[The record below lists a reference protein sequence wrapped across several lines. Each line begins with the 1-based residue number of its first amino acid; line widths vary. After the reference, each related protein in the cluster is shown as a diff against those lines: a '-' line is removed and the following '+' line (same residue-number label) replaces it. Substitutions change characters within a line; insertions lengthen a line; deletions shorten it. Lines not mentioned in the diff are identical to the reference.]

1 MKGNARRVGKA
12 ILIFLLLIAFGV
24 SCYLVFRP
32 WFTRAESRREAEAA
46 ADTFLQT
53 YHSQKPT
60 LQPATREDE
69 TIESETPE
77 NDVTEPMPRAE
88 LYSAMQAYNE
98 KIYSE
103 GQSGLCDPWSYTVP
117 ALDLSAYG
125 LDKDEAIGVLQ
136 IPSIDVSVPIYSGA
150 STDHLNKG
158 AALLSQTSFP
168 VGGENTN
175 AVIGAHRGW
184 NAMDYLRDVEDVQL
198 GDEVI
203 VTNFWGKLHYTVA
216 EIKVIDPDDIAQVL
230 IQPGRELLT
239 VFTCHPYASGGK
251 YRYLLICDGVNAA
264 AAEAADENAT
274 PVATE
279 LHTDTSGTLPTTQG
293 AVVPTVCIEGIEG
306 VEFKSAATEIL
317 LVAALPWFGIAI
329 FVVLLIIIIAVLL
342 HKKQSNQKG

>member
-1 MKGNARRVGKA
+1 MKGNARKVGKA
-12 ILIFLLLIAFGV
+12 ILIFLILIAFGV

-32 WFTRAESRREAEAA
+32 WLTRAASRREAEAA

-53 YHSQKPT
+53 YHSKKPT

-117 ALDLSAYG
+117 AIDLSVYG
-125 LDKDEAIGVLQ
+125 LASDEAIGVLQ
-136 IPSIDVSVPIYSGA
+136 IPSIDVSLPIYSGA

-216 EIKVIDPDDIAQVL
+216 EIKIIEPDDIDQIL
-230 IQPGRELLT
+230 IQQGRALLT
-239 VFTCHPYASGGK
+239 VFTCHPYASGGR
-251 YRYLLICDGVNAA
+251 YRYLLICERVT
-264 AAEAADENAT
+264 ET
-274 PVATE
+274 TVPSTTE
-279 LHTDTSGTLPTTQG
+279 LQFAAFPDLTETTTEEHQG
-293 AVVPTVCIEGIEG
+293 AAMPTVFIEGE
-306 VEFKSAATEIL
+306 EFESASTEIWL
-317 LVAALPWFGIAI
+317 VSILPYLGLAILVA
-329 FVVLLIIIIAVLL
+329 LLIIVFALL
-342 HKKQSNQKG
+342 YKKRN

>member
-1 MKGNARRVGKA
+1 MKGNARKVGKA
-12 ILIFLLLIAFGV
+12 ILIFLILIAFGV
-24 SCYLVFRP
+24 CCYLVFRP
-32 WFTRAESRREAEAA
+32 WLTRAASRREAEAA

-53 YHSQKPT
+53 YHSKKPT

-117 ALDLSAYG
+117 AIDLSIYG
-125 LDKDEAIGVLQ
+125 LASDEAIGVLQ
-136 IPSIDVSVPIYSGA
+136 IPSIDVSLPIYSGA

-184 NAMDYLRDVEDVQL
+184 NAMDYLRDIEEVQR
-198 GDEVI
+198 GDEVT
-203 VTNFWGKLHYTVA
+203 VTNFWGELRYTVV

-239 VFTCHPYASGGK
+239 VFTCHPYASGGR
-251 YRYLLICDGVNAA
+251 YRYLLICEREQEAA
-264 AAEAADENAT
+264 ASPMPETTEQAMLPPMAEQAPAK
-274 PVATE
+274 
-279 LHTDTSGTLPTTQG
+279 L
-293 AVVPTVCIEGIEG
+293 TVCIEGE
-306 VEFKSAATEIL
+306 EFESAATEIL
-317 LVAALPWFGIAI
+317 LVAALPWLGIAI
-329 FVVLLIIIIAVLL
+329 FVVLLIIIIATLL
-342 HKKQSNQKG
+342 HKKQNNQKG

>member
-24 SCYLVFRP
+24 CCYLVFRP
-32 WFTRAESRREAEAA
+32 WLTRAASRREAEAA
-46 ADTFLQT
+46 ADTFLQV
-53 YHSQKPT
+53 YHSQMPT
-60 LQPATREDE
+60 AQPATREDD
-69 TIESETPE
+69 IEPVMPE
-77 NDVTEPMPRAE
+77 DNTSEPMPRAE
-88 LYSAMQAYNE
+88 LYAAMQAYNE
-98 KIYSE
+98 RIYAE

-117 ALDLSAYG
+117 AIDLSAYG
-125 LDKDEAIGVLQ
+125 LASDEAIGVLQ
-136 IPSIDVSVPIYSGA
+136 IPSIDVSLPIYSGA
-150 STDHLNKG
+150 STDHLNNG

-251 YRYLLICDGVNAA
+251 YRYLLICDRVK
-264 AAEAADENAT
+264 AAEADDENAI
-274 PVATE
+274 ATE
-279 LHTDTSGTLPTTQG
+279 LHADTSGTLPTTQG
-293 AVVPTVCIEGIEG
+293 AVMPTVCIEGIEG
-306 VEFKSAATEIL
+306 EEFDSAATEIL

-342 HKKQSNQKG
+342 HKKQNNQKG